1 MLTFWCL
8 LRSSFQAFV
17 DHATQGSSQEHPY
30 LDFISMLAERAN
42 RIPLKE
48 NWVVQRRLSGFHKLT
63 LENLPLPEVID
74 D

>member
-1 MLTFWCL
+1 
-8 LRSSFQAFV
+8 
-17 DHATQGSSQEHPY
+17 
-30 LDFISMLAERAN
+30 MLAERAN